1 VITRREDAN
10 LRVSVWELWRG
21 GGREAL
27 PNTGAG
33 GGRETLPNTRGGR
46 RVAVIIE
53 QGGLGASTSCLGK
66 GIEESILR
74 LREFEVIELGANH
87 CYEEGAVET
96 VERLREGYDLALL
109 LHGCFPPLREW
120 FILNP
125 ASQEEETLT
134 ETRRLILA
142 MIDLARRWEVP
153 LVSVHP
159 GFTAYPTRP
168 RGEDPGS
175 PDVPYAV
182 ALRTAQE
189 SFRLFLEA
197 AQGDVEVI
205 AENLPYEPATMMR
218 NPEEIAEFVEGLGMG
233 LLLDV
238 GHFHVSACQ
247 MGFDFARGVKAVAK
261 YARELHLHDND
272 GGADEHLPLGEGTI
286 DFGLLQGVTDAV
298 PVLEAYGGLE
308 DLRRSAE
315 RWRRRSGDLAERW
328 NGGGRETLPNGGK
341 ERT

>member
-1 VITRREDAN
+1 MTAEEKVCYR
-10 LRVSVWELWRG
+10 
-21 GGREAL
+21 
-27 PNTGAG
+27 
-33 GGRETLPNTRGGR
+33 
-46 RVAVIIE
+46 
-53 QGGLGASTSCLGK
+53 GLGASTSCLGK
-66 GIEESILR
+66 GMEESILA

-87 CYEEGAVET
+87 HYEEGAVET
-96 VERLREGYDLALL
+96 VERLRERYDLDLL

-125 ASQEEETLT
+125 ASQDEETLA

-153 LVSVHP
+153 LVSLHP

-168 RGEDPGS
+168 LGKDPGT

-189 SFRLFLEA
+189 SFRLFLDY
-197 AQGDVEVI
+197 AQGDVEFI

-218 NPEEIAEFVEGLGMG
+218 SPEEIAEFVEGLGIG

-247 MGFDFARGVKAVAK
+247 MGFDFAGGVKAVAK
-261 YARELHLHDND
+261 YVRELHLHDND
-272 GGADEHLPLGEGTI
+272 GRADQHLPLGQGAI
-286 DFGLLQGVTDAV
+286 DFSLLQGVTDGY
-298 PVLEAYGGLE
+298 PVLEAYGDLGE
-308 DLRRSAE
+308 LRRSAE
-315 RWRRRSGDLAERW
+315 RWQGTVMNQPSTR
-328 NGGGRETLPNGGK
+328 
-341 ERT
+341 

>member
-1 VITRREDAN
+1 V
-10 LRVSVWELWRG
+10 
-21 GGREAL
+21 
-27 PNTGAG
+27 
-33 GGRETLPNTRGGR
+33 ET
-46 RVAVIIE
+46 VD
-53 QGGLGASTSCLGK
+53 
-66 GIEESILR
+66 R
-74 LREFEVIELGANH
+74 LRE
-87 CYEEGAVET
+87 
-96 VERLREGYDLALL
+96 RYDLALL

-159 GFTAYPTRP
+159 GFTHYPTRP

-175 PDVPYAV
+175 SDVPYPV

-189 SFRLFLEA
+189 SFRLFVDY

-205 AENLPYEPATMMR
+205 AENLPYEPVTMMR
-218 NPEEIAEFVEGLGMG
+218 NPEEIAEFVEGLGIG

-238 GHFHVSACQ
+238 GHFYVSACQ
-247 MGFDFARGVKAVAK
+247 MGFDFASGVKAVAK

-272 GGADEHLPLGEGTI
+272 GGADQHLPLGEGTI
-286 DFGLLQGVTDAV
+286 DFGLLQGVTHAV
-298 PVLEAYGGLE
+298 PVLEAYGELE
-308 DLRRSAE
+308 ALRRSAE
-315 RWRRRSGDLAERW
+315 RWHRHGKSLPRTER
-328 NGGGRETLPNGGK
+328 K
-341 ERT
+341 

>member
-1 VITRREDAN
+1 MLRRPV
-10 LRVSVWELWRG
+10 RRG
-21 GGREAL
+21 K
-27 PNTGAG
+27 P
-33 GGRETLPNTRGGR
+33 
-46 RVAVIIE
+46 VAVIIE

-66 GIEESILR
+66 GIEESILT
-74 LREFEVIELGANH
+74 LLAFDIIELGANH

-96 VERLREGYDLALL
+96 VDRLRERYDLALL

-153 LVSVHP
+153 LVSLHP

-168 RGEDPGS
+168 RGEDPGTS
-175 PDVPYAV
+175 DVPYPV

-189 SFRLFLEA
+189 SFRLFLET

-218 NPEEIAEFVEGLGMG
+218 NPEEIAEFVEGLGIG

-238 GHFHVSACQ
+238 GHFYVSACQ
-247 MGFDFARGVKAVAK
+247 MGFDFASGVKAVAK

-272 GGADEHLPLGEGTI
+272 GRADEHLPLGEGTI
-286 DFGLLQGVTDAV
+286 DFGLLQGVTHAV
-298 PVLEAYGGLE
+298 PVLETYGEL
-308 DLRRSAE
+308 DALRRSAE
-315 RWRRRSGDLAERW
+315 RWHRHCKSLPTTER
-328 NGGGRETLPNGGK
+328 K
-341 ERT
+341 

>member
-1 VITRREDAN
+1 
-10 LRVSVWELWRG
+10 
-21 GGREAL
+21 
-27 PNTGAG
+27 
-33 GGRETLPNTRGGR
+33 
-46 RVAVIIE
+46 VAVIIE

-175 PDVPYAV
+175 PDVPYPL

-315 RWRRRSGDLAERW
+315 RWRRRSGDLAEHRTRRRSGDLAEQW

>member
-1 VITRREDAN
+1 MLRRPV
-10 LRVSVWELWRG
+10 RRG
-21 GGREAL
+21 K
-27 PNTGAG
+27 P
-33 GGRETLPNTRGGR
+33 
-46 RVAVIIE
+46 VAVIIE

-66 GIEESILR
+66 GIEESILT
-74 LREFEVIELGANH
+74 LLAFDIIELGANH
-87 CYEEGAVET
+87 CFEEGAVET
-96 VERLREGYDLALL
+96 VDRLRERYDLALL

-153 LVSVHP
+153 LVSLHP

-168 RGEDPGS
+168 RGEDPGTS
-175 PDVPYAV
+175 DVPYPV

-189 SFRLFLEA
+189 SFRLFLET

-218 NPEEIAEFVEGLGMG
+218 NPEEIVEFVEGLGIG

-238 GHFHVSACQ
+238 GHFYVSACQ
-247 MGFDFARGVKAVAK
+247 MGFDFASGVKAVAK

-272 GGADEHLPLGEGTI
+272 GRADEHLPLGEGTI
-286 DFGLLQGVTDAV
+286 DFGLLQGVTHAV
-298 PVLEAYGGLE
+298 PVLETYGEL
-308 DLRRSAE
+308 DALCRSAE
-315 RWRRRSGDLAERW
+315 RWHRHCKSLPTTER
-328 NGGGRETLPNGGK
+328 K
-341 ERT
+341 

>member
-1 VITRREDAN
+1 VLRRPV
-10 LRVSVWELWRG
+10 RRG
-21 GGREAL
+21 K
-27 PNTGAG
+27 P
-33 GGRETLPNTRGGR
+33 
-46 RVAVIIE
+46 VAVIIE

-66 GIEESILR
+66 GIEESILT
-74 LREFEVIELGANH
+74 LLAFDIIELGANH

-96 VERLREGYDLALL
+96 VDRLRERYDLALL

-153 LVSVHP
+153 LVSLHP

-168 RGEDPGS
+168 RGEDPGTS
-175 PDVPYAV
+175 DVPYPV

-189 SFRLFLEA
+189 SFRLFLET

-218 NPEEIAEFVEGLGMG
+218 NPEEIVEFVEGLGIG

-238 GHFHVSACQ
+238 GHFYVSACQ
-247 MGFDFARGVKAVAK
+247 MGFDFASGVKAVAK

-272 GGADEHLPLGEGTI
+272 GRADEHLPLGEGTI
-286 DFGLLQGVTDAV
+286 DFGLLQGVTHAV
-298 PVLEAYGGLE
+298 PVLETYGEL
-308 DLRRSAE
+308 DALRRSAE
-315 RWRRRSGDLAERW
+315 RWHRHCKSLPTTER
-328 NGGGRETLPNGGK
+328 K
-341 ERT
+341 